1 MKQVANT
8 KLKMLRA
15 VAFAGFAMLVASCT
29 TMSKAPTDLD
39 TSAQQSGNDRSRA
52 ERVFLYQS
60 RIANQLLDHYP
71 LVEVFEQADPILIAA
86 EARMTESC
94 GYLTEAVLAHLEGHK
109 PSLGLKFR
117 VMNSIDECERSART
131 IEQMLKA
138 ADAAGATEDSI

>member
-1 MKQVANT
+1 
-8 KLKMLRA
+8 MLI
-15 VAFAGFAMLVASCT
+15 ASCT
-29 TMSKAPTDLD
+29 TMSKAPTNPD
-39 TSAQQSGNDRSRA
+39 TFAPQTGDDRSRA